1 MKQNIINHIAM
12 VIDRSGSMSGR
23 EASVEKVVDA
33 QIAHLALRSKELDQ
47 ETRVTVYVFD
57 GTIDCIVYDKDVLR
71 LPSLAGQFRPRGST
85 ALIRATMKSIEDLRK
100 TPELY
105 GDHGFLVYVITDGG
119 ENCDNGR
126 AGELAKLIGGLKDN
140 WTVAA
145 FVPDILCKA
154 ECQRFGFPKD
164 NIAIWDTNRHG
175 VAEIGETIRQT
186 TDAYMT
192 GRTVGTRGYKN
203 LFTMNTRVDKAA
215 VAAAL
220 PKLHPGQYRMA
231 PVTDAGPIAP
241 FVEQVTKRAYKLGEA
256 FYQLSKP
263 EKVQASKQVALFDKQ
278 SKAVYTGAEARGL
291 LGLPD
296 HEVRVAP
303 ANFPDFE
310 IFVQSG
316 SVNRKLVPGT
326 RLLLLS

>member
-1 MKQNIINHIAM
+1 MKQNIINHIVM

-57 GTIDCIVYDKDVLR
+57 HQIDCIVYDKDVLR
-71 LPSLAGQFRPRGST
+71 LPSLAGQFKPRGST
-85 ALIRATMKSIEDLRK
+85 ALIRATLQSIDDLQK

-119 ENCDNGR
+119 ENCDTVR
-126 AGELAKLIGGLKDN
+126 SSELAKLIAGLKDN

-145 FVPDILCKA
+145 FVPDILCKT

-164 NIAIWDTNRHG
+164 NIAIWDTAGKG
-175 VAEIGETIRQT
+175 VAEIGETIRKT
-186 TDAYMT
+186 TDNYMT
-192 GRTVGTRGYKN
+192 ARSNGLRGSRN
-203 LFTMNTRVDKAA
+203 LFNMAPVDKQT
-215 VAAAL
+215 VASAL

-231 PVTDAGPIAP
+231 EVKDAGPIAP
-241 FVEQVTKRAYKLGEA
+241 FVEDWTKRAYKIGEA

-263 EKVQASKQVALFDKQ
+263 EKVQPTKAVALLDKK
-278 SKAVYTGAEARGL
+278 SKALYTGDDARKL

-303 ANFPDFE
+303 TALPDFD

-326 RLLLLS
+326 KLLLLSN